1 MQSKVKGN
9 VTILG
14 AGNFGTSLAI
24 HLARNHYHVE
34 LWTREL
40 DVVEGINTKHRNPRY
55 LQHIELSNQ
64 IHAFSDFENSKA
76 LTECEMIV
84 FALPTQVLRQVLQG
98 IKDIFPKDKLLVS
111 VAKGIE
117 IKTERFP
124 SQIIVDE
131 LGLESTRALAILS
144 GPSFAIEIAEG
155 QPTGI
160 AVASKN
166 PAAAKKT
173 QEIFHSPQFRVYT
186 NNDPIGLE
194 VAGALKNVISLA
206 AGACTGLGF
215 QSNSMATLMTRG
227 LSEIT
232 RIGVALGANPL
243 TFNGL
248 GGVGDL
254 ILTCSSQKS
263 RNFSVGYRLG
273 KGEKLQD
280 ILNSLH
286 EVAEGVSTAYSAY
299 NLCKRIHVRASII
312 SSVYQVFYENK
323 PLKEAVQ
330 ELTHGDAK
338 EELEFS
344 FSNSQQQKSN

>member
-1 MQSKVKGN
+1 MQSKVKGT

-24 HLARNHYHVE
+24 HLARQSYKVH
-34 LWTREL
+34 LWSRDL
-40 DVVEGINTKHRNPRY
+40 KVVEGINSQHRNPDY
-55 LQHIELSNQ
+55 LEHIPLSQN
-64 IHAFSDFENSKA
+64 IEAFKEWTHDKVFSETD
-76 LTECEMIV
+76 LIV
-84 FALPTQVLRQVLQG
+84 FALPTQALRQVLQG
-98 IKDIFPKDKLLVS
+98 IKPFVKKDTVLVS

-117 IKTERFP
+117 LETEFFP
-124 SQIIVDE
+124 SQIIEDE
-131 LGLESTRALAILS
+131 LGSHLCSQLAVLS

-166 PAAAKKT
+166 PAAAKKV
-173 QEIFHSPQFRVYT
+173 QEIFHSPLFRIYT

-215 QSNSMATLMTRG
+215 QNNSMATLITRG

-232 RIGVALGANPL
+232 RIGVILGANPL

-263 RNFSVGYRLG
+263 RNFTVGLRLG
-273 KGEKLQD
+273 KGEKLED
-280 ILNSLH
+280 ILKSLNT
-286 EVAEGVSTAYSAY
+286 VAEGVTTTCSAY
-299 NLCKRIHVRASII
+299 KLCKRLGARAPII
-312 SSVYQVFYENK
+312 TSVYQVLYEKK
-323 PLKEAVQ
+323 PLKEAVV
-330 ELTHGDAK
+330 ELTNGDAK
-338 EELEFS
+338 DELEFKTS
-344 FSNSQQQKSN
+344 YSQ